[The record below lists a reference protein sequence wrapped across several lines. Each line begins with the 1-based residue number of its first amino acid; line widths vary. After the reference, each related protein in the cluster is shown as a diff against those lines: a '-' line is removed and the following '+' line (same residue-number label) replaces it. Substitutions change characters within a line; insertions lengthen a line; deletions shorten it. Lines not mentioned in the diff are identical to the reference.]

1 MYKDFVKMMFDKY
14 RGQMPPKDIMK
25 MAAAEYKKMKMGK
38 PAGKQAKGAGIIGDV
53 GAPLLGIAD
62 NVGSLFGLG
71 LEKKARKPR
80 AKKALKGAGVIGEV
94 GAPLLGI
101 ADNLGSLF
109 GLGVGMEKRI
119 KRSKETGKGGYLSA
133 GNLEPQSPYVRIGGM
148 RDVPY
153 DGSFDNPDVSGGS
166 FLDDIHNVSK
176 LLPLLA
182 LA

>member
-14 RGQMPPKDIMK
+14 RGQMAPKDIMK
-25 MAAAEYKKMKMGK
+25 MAAVEYKKMKMAK
-38 PAGKQAKGAGIIGDV
+38 PAKKSVKGAGVFSDV
-53 GAPLLGIAD
+53 GGIAD
-62 NVGSLFGLG
+62 NVAGLFGLG
-71 LEKKARKPR
+71 MEKKKAIKPR
-80 AKKALKGAGVIGEV
+80 AKKSVKGAGVFSDV
-94 GAPLLGI
+94 GGI
-101 ADNLGSLF
+101 ADNVAGLF